1 MSDNLIST
9 PLDELH
15 SEWGGKMTGFAG
27 YRLPLSY
34 TGGGFIAEHLHTR
47 LAASLF
53 DVSHMGQ
60 ARLTGENAAETL
72 SRLTPADIGE
82 IPEGGAKYALLTDK
96 NGGVLDD
103 FIVANDG
110 ERGLFIVVNASRKMH
125 DLTHIRAHLTP
136 GAGVELEELTG
147 WGLVALQG
155 PLAESAAAAVV
166 PEVAKLSFMQAMWFD
181 FGGAECRAARCG
193 YTGEDGFE
201 FSLPAAVA
209 ADFVRRLAAHSDVR
223 PAGLGARDSLRL
235 EAGLCLYGNE
245 LNDSITPVQAGLT
258 WAIPKHRRA
267 GGDYPGAEVIAR
279 EIREK
284 PRTRLVGLVAEG
296 KKVAR
301 AGAELCDKNEN
312 VIGNI
317 SSGVFSPSLQKPV
330 ALGFVTAEFAAPD
343 SEVFARV
350 RGENIAY
357 RTAKPPFVPHQ
368 YKKGA
373 NQ

>member
-110 ERGLFIVVNASRKMH
+110 ERGL
-125 DLTHIRAHLTP
+125 L
-136 GAGVELEELTG
+136 
-147 WGLVALQG
+147 
-155 PLAESAAAAVV
+155 
-166 PEVAKLSFMQAMWFD
+166 LSS
-181 FGGAECRAARCG
+181 
-193 YTGEDGFE
+193 T
-201 FSLPAAVA
+201 LPAN
-209 ADFVRRLAAHSDVR
+209 
-223 PAGLGARDSLRL
+223 
-235 EAGLCLYGNE
+235 CT
-245 LNDSITPVQAGLT
+245 I
-258 WAIPKHRRA
+258 
-267 GGDYPGAEVIAR
+267 
-279 EIREK
+279 
-284 PRTRLVGLVAEG
+284 
-296 KKVAR
+296 
-301 AGAELCDKNEN
+301 
-312 VIGNI
+312 
-317 SSGVFSPSLQKPV
+317 
-330 ALGFVTAEFAAPD
+330 
-343 SEVFARV
+343 
-350 RGENIAY
+350 
-357 RTAKPPFVPHQ
+357 
-368 YKKGA
+368 
-373 NQ
+373 